1 MTINTTKEFVMDCDQ
16 DLVKAG
22 LWSSHLHVSG
32 EIAGVSYFQASSSNI
47 QVLEDKN
54 MLQSLSNA

>member
-1 MTINTTKEFVMDCDQ
+1 MDCDQ